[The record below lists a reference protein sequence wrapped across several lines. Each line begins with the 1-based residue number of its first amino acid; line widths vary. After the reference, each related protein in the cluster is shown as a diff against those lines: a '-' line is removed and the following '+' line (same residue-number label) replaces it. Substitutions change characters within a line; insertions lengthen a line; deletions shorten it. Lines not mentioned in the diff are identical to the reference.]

1 MSKFVNHSE
10 KILKGGNHMYEK
22 RKFLALAVLFFFTGI
37 STASTDSLINVLE
50 SNKMNDPAKIATL
63 QIEISKN
70 LFLTDVSQSI
80 DYGNKALEKAILSG
94 NKNLELLAAKNL
106 GTIYYRRSDFSE
118 ALVYFKTALTASL
131 EANNKKEI
139 AAGYNNLGLVFNRL
153 GSYVLALENHLKQL
167 TINKE
172 VGDLKGIAISNRNIG
187 NIYMNLDDYD
197 KALEYYKVS
206 WQISEKLTDTLAI
219 STALLNIGVAYMELE
234 HYEKA
239 ISYYDMA
246 LIQKKQ
252 IGDQANINLIYANLG
267 VVYNS
272 LKKYSEAESYF
283 LKSLELSRKINNRL
297 AMAVAMMNLGD
308 VYLKTNQMDKSKDFL
323 NHALELALE
332 IDSKKTI
339 SQIYDFLSKFFEAKN
354 DLNQA
359 LSFYKKATAV
369 NDSLL
374 NKEKSRQFYNLR
386 IIYEVEQKERE
397 ILKQNVSIQKLKAS
411 QYYLFI
417 AVFATILLAFFAY
430 IRYRIKKKHNR
441 ELEIKVAEALQ
452 KEKEQQQIIVHQASL
467 TSLGELASGI
477 AHEIKQP
484 LQNISLVTEGL
495 QMELAEDTVDKDFLS
510 KSLHDIEEGIKRIKY
525 IITEITNFSRGQQ
538 QQIIEWFDIN
548 TRIENAFSLA
558 RTKFSNRSIDVIFE
572 LDRSL
577 PQFQGNPYKFEQV
590 IVNFFNNAKDAI
602 EEKAKKFSD
611 NFKKNMIVRTYL
623 KSNFINV
630 EVEDSGIGIPDEIKT
645 KVFLP
650 FFTTKV
656 LGKGTGLGLSISH
669 GIAKEMGGSIEV
681 ESKENEGTLMR
692 LKLPL
697 GIT

>member
-22 RKFLALAVLFFFTGI
+22 RKFLALAVLFFFPGI
-37 STASTDSLINVLE
+37 RTASPDSLINVLE

>member
-246 LIQKKQ
+246 LVQKKQ

-374 NKEKSRQFYNLR
+374 NTEKSRQFYNLR

-602 EEKAKKFSD
+602 EEKAEKFSD